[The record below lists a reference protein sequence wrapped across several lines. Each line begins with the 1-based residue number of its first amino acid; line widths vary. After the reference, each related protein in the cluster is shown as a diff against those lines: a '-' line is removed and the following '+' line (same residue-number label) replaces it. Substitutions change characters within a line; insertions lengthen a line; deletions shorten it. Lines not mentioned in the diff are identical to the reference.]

1 MEGEENSSWPWA
13 FALSLAISLL
23 LHLLAGWTL
32 AQLPPPERK
41 PARPAAQLRCRTVK
55 VSRAEKPPREQ
66 PKEKAFAKTDP
77 DLPQQRPDAPDFEGK
92 RSARASS
99 APNGPKLR
107 SDAPAPTQEGEE
119 RDEINTLERNR
130 QDGPLEHDGKQQP
143 APDATTAPA
152 EPAVPTEQPPVSNDV
167 PQTDE
172 PADQSDTQQEQEAP
186 EERQGAVSPAAGA
199 VDRQDEQSPAAVDRP
214 PEREGVV
221 VATPSPAD
229 GQGGAP
235 RLAQRQA
242 QRRPVYDPSLADHA
256 QPGFRTLERRS
267 RSAGRFVLGKHASLN
282 VEASPKGKYQEL
294 IYRRIAYFWY
304 IACDDHRGDIIPGSI
319 TIALR
324 VNKNGSIAN
333 MSLVNRRGAS
343 MIQQSF
349 TFGAIR
355 KATLPPMPEKVQEGL
370 VGDLMEMIF
379 TFNFD

>member
-1 MEGEENSSWPWA
+1 MEREENSNWPWA
-13 FALSLAISLL
+13 LALSLAISLL

-32 AQLPPPERK
+32 AQLPPLQRK
-41 PARPAAQLRCRTVK
+41 PAHPATQPRFRTVK
-55 VSRAEKPPREQ
+55 ISRTEQPPREQ

-99 APNGPKLR
+99 DPNAPKRR
-107 SDAPAPTQEGEE
+107 SDAPVPSQEGEE
-119 RDEINTLERNR
+119 KDETNTLERDR
-130 QDGPLEHDGKQQP
+130 QDGPLEHDGKLQPIPNAPTAPAAPAVPTKPPP
-143 APDATTAPA
+143 APDA
-152 EPAVPTEQPPVSNDV
+152 V
-167 PQTDE
+167 PQTAE
-172 PADQSDTQQEQEAP
+172 PTDQTDTQQEQEGR
-186 EERQGAVSPAAGA
+186 EERQDAASPSAG
-199 VDRQDEQSPAAVDRP
+199 DGDQQNEQSPAALDRP
-214 PEREGVV
+214 SEREGIV
-221 VATPSPAD
+221 VASPSPAD

-235 RLAQRQA
+235 RPAQRPA

-256 QPGFRTLERRS
+256 QPGFRTRERRS

-282 VEASPKGKYQEL
+282 VEATPKGKYQEL

-333 MSLVNRRGAS
+333 MDLVNRRGAS

-355 KATLPPMPEKVQEGL
+355 KATLPPMPDKVQEEM
-370 VGDLMEMIF
+370 VGDIMEMIF